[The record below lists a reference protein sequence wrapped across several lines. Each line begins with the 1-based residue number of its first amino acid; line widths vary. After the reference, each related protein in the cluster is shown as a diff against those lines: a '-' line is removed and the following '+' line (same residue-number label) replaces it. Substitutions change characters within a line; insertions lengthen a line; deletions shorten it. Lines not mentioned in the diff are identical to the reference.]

1 MRLMFLARTSIGL
14 GTLPRAVCFV
24 LTMLKF
30 ELPLQPEGGEAFEVL
45 NPAKIRLVPSRDST
59 SGPRP
64 INLLYSLSD

>member
-30 ELPLQPEGGEAFEVL
+30 ELPLQSEGGSAFVSE
-45 NPAKIRLVPSRDST
+45 NPTWVD
-59 SGPRP
+59 P
-64 INLLYSLSD
+64 INFFRTV